1 MQTGNDLNSHG
12 CIDSAGYQ
20 WSQLLQD
27 CIRVFEL
34 PLQLLNSSGTTIA
47 GVAFSND
54 KAEVFT
60 ANGDFILEKKTATE
74 YVSETHQKFLKQT
87 NGKWEFGESSL
98 NQVEYKEK

>member
-1 MQTGNDLNSHG
+1 MQTGNDSDSHG
-12 CIDSAGYQ
+12 CIGSAGYQ

-34 PLQLLNSSGTTIA
+34 PLQLFNATGSALA

-60 ANGDFILEKKTATE
+60 ANGDFILEKKSDSE
-74 YVSETHQKFLKQT
+74 YISETYHKFLNQT
-87 NGKWEFGESSL
+87 NGKWQFGDSSL